1 MSIAKEC
8 LQQLPELVLHAKFL
22 SFKSVSTVQCTTG
35 SDAERTR
42 ANPQHERLWLLCTIT
57 AARYLEAEDILGV

>member
-22 SFKSVSTVQCTTG
+22 SFKSVSTVQCTVYIRVGGGADKSESAT
-35 SDAERTR
+35 
-42 ANPQHERLWLLCTIT
+42 
-57 AARYLEAEDILGV
+57 